1 MKPWVNSLLS
11 PSGKEPRIMPCACSV
26 LPVPGKPGLA
36 ERHLSLKRDC
46 VFFRP
51 QEEEGET
58 AGEAPQVHHAAT
70 ERTSPVSFMSRL
82 SSSWESL
89 LPEPAHPF

>member
-1 MKPWVNSLLS
+1 MGRDPEKT
-11 PSGKEPRIMPCACSV
+11 
-26 LPVPGKPGLA
+26 
-36 ERHLSLKRDC
+36 RHLPLTKEGC
-46 VFFRP
+46 VFRRP

-58 AGEAPQVHHAAT
+58 AGEAPQVHRAAT

-89 LPEPAHPF
+89 LPEPGHPF